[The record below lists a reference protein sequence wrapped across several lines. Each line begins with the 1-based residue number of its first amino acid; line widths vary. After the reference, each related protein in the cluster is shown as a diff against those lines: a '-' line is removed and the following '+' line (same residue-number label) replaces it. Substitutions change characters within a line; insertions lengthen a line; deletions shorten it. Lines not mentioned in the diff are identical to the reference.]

1 MKHVICGIKLFPA
14 VFAFLG
20 SYICFDG
27 ADVYDDTPMKVVGI
41 AMATL
46 GGMIVLNAGLT
57 YLPDEEETIENDNE
71 KTDMSKR
78 LPKRLTK

>member
-14 VFAFLG
+14 VFAFFA
-20 SYICFDG
+20 SYVCFDG
-27 ADVYDDTPMKVVGI
+27 AEAYDDTPMKVVGI

-57 YLPDEEETIENDNE
+57 YLPDEEETIENAEE
-71 KTDMSKR
+71 KTDKPKR